1 LFWKEGKQILF
12 KEKVDV
18 AVLGGGPG
26 GYVAAIRAS
35 QLGGKVALIE
45 REKLGGTCVNKG
57 CVPTKALLETVKIY
71 DLLKKSSEFGIE
83 VNNFK
88 LNFKEALNKANSIGS
103 EISEKLSILM
113 EKKGIKVI
121 YGFGRFKKPGV
132 IEVSGKENIE
142 VNAEKIIIA
151 SGSLPLKPPIP
162 GVESKNVLTTDEA
175 LKIEE
180 PPESFVVIGGGAVG
194 IEFSTIF
201 NDSDVDTCLIEMMP
215 HILPGEDEEIAD
227 YLKQLMQ
234 DDGIK
239 IYVNAKALKIEEEN
253 KSKIVYVST
262 PEGNKTIQGDAVL
275 LAIGRKPL
283 IENIGLE
290 NIDVKIEGGKIL
302 VNDKMETN
310 VPGVYAVGDVIG
322 KFMLAHTAMQEGII
336 AAENAMG
343 LNSKM
348 DYRVVP
354 RCVYSWPETAFIG
367 LTEKKAKEMFES
379 IETALFPFSANG
391 RAETLRESRGV
402 VKIVFEEET
411 EEILG
416 VQIVGLNASELIH
429 EVALAMK
436 VEATVDDLAH
446 MIYAHPTLSEAVKEA
461 SLKAKGSPIHL

>member
-1 LFWKEGKQILF
+1 LF

-35 QLGGKVALIE
+35 QLGGRVALIE
-45 REKLGGTCVNKG
+45 CGKLGGTCVNKG
-57 CVPTKALLETVKIY
+57 CIPTKALLETVKLY
-71 DLLKKSSEFGIE
+71 NLLKRGGEFGIE

-88 LNFKEALNKANSIGS
+88 LNFKEALNKANSIGN

-113 EKKGIKVI
+113 EKKGVKVI

-151 SGSLPLKPPIP
+151 SGSLPLKPSIP
-162 GVESKNVLTTDEA
+162 GVEGKNVLTTDEA

-180 PPESFVVIGGGAVG
+180 LPESLIVIGGGAVG

-201 NDSDVDTCLIEMMP
+201 NDSDVNTCLIEMMP
-215 HILPGEDEEIAD
+215 HILPGEDEEITD

-262 PEGNKTIQGDAVL
+262 PEGNKTIQGDTVL

-290 NIDVKIEGGKIL
+290 NINVKVEGGKIL

-310 VPGVYAVGDVIG
+310 VPGVYAVGDVVG
-322 KFMLAHTAMQEGII
+322 KFMLAHTAMQEGIV

-348 DYRVVP
+348 DYRIVP
-354 RCVYSWPETAFIG
+354 RCVYSFPEAAFIG
-367 LTEKKAKEMFES
+367 LNEKKAKEMFDS
-379 IETALFPFSANG
+379 VETALFPFSANG
-391 RAETLRESRGV
+391 RAKTIRESKGV
-402 VKIVFEEET
+402 IKIVFDKEIK
-411 EEILG
+411 EILG
-416 VQIVGLNASELIH
+416 AQIIGLNASELIH

-436 VEATVDDLAH
+436 LEATMEDLAY
-446 MIYAHPTLSEAVKEA
+446 MIYAHPTLSEAIKEA
-461 SLKAKGSPIHL
+461 ALKAEKIPIHL

>member
-1 LFWKEGKQILF
+1 MF

-35 QLGGKVALIE
+35 QLGGRVALIE
-45 REKLGGTCVNKG
+45 CGKLGGTCVNKG
-57 CVPTKALLETVKIY
+57 CIPTKALLETVKLY
-71 DLLKKSSEFGIE
+71 NLLKRGGEFGIE

-88 LNFKEALNKANSIGS
+88 LNFKEALNKANSIGN

-113 EKKGIKVI
+113 EKKGVKVI

-151 SGSLPLKPPIP
+151 SGSLPLKPSIP
-162 GVESKNVLTTDEA
+162 GVEGKNVLTTDEA

-180 PPESFVVIGGGAVG
+180 LPESLIVIGGGAVG

-201 NDSDVDTCLIEMMP
+201 NDSDVNTCLIEMMP
-215 HILPGEDEEIAD
+215 HILPGEDEEITD

-262 PEGNKTIQGDAVL
+262 PEGNKTIQGDTVL

-290 NIDVKIEGGKIL
+290 NINVKVEGGKIL

-310 VPGVYAVGDVIG
+310 VPGVYAVGDVVG
-322 KFMLAHTAMQEGII
+322 KFMLAHTAMQEGIV

-348 DYRVVP
+348 DYRIVP
-354 RCVYSWPETAFIG
+354 RCVYSFPEAAFIG
-367 LTEKKAKEMFES
+367 LNEKKAKEMFDS
-379 IETALFPFSANG
+379 VETALFPFSANG
-391 RAETLRESRGV
+391 RAKTIRESKGV
-402 VKIVFEEET
+402 IKIVFDKEIK
-411 EEILG
+411 EILG
-416 VQIVGLNASELIH
+416 AQIIGLNASELIH

-436 VEATVDDLAH
+436 LEATMEDLAY
-446 MIYAHPTLSEAVKEA
+446 MIYAHPTLSEAIKEA
-461 SLKAKGSPIHL
+461 ALKAEKIPIHL

>member
-1 LFWKEGKQILF
+1 MF

-35 QLGGKVALIE
+35 QLGGRVALIE
-45 REKLGGTCVNKG
+45 CGKLGGTCVNKG
-57 CVPTKALLETVKIY
+57 CIPTKALLETVKLY
-71 DLLKKSSEFGIE
+71 NLLKRGGEFGIE

-88 LNFKEALNKANSIGS
+88 LNFKEALNKANSIGN

-113 EKKGIKVI
+113 EKKGVKVI

-151 SGSLPLKPPIP
+151 SGSLPLKPSIP
-162 GVESKNVLTTDEA
+162 GVEGKNVLTTDEA

-180 PPESFVVIGGGAVG
+180 LPESLIVIGGGAVG

-201 NDSDVDTCLIEMMP
+201 NDSDVNTCLIEMMP
-215 HILPGEDEEIAD
+215 YILPGEDKEITD

-239 IYVNAKALKIEEEN
+239 IYVNTKALKIEEKN

-290 NIDVKIEGGKIL
+290 NINVKVEEGKIL

-310 VPGVYAVGDVIG
+310 VPGVYAVGDVVG
-322 KFMLAHTAMQEGII
+322 KFMLAHTAMQEGIV

-343 LNSKM
+343 LNSKI

-354 RCVYSWPETAFIG
+354 RCIYSFPEAAFIG
-367 LTEKKAKEMFES
+367 LSEKKAKEMFDS
-379 IETALFPFSANG
+379 VETALFPFSVNG
-391 RAETLRESRGV
+391 RAKTIREAKGV
-402 VKIVFEEET
+402 IKIVFDKET
-411 EEILG
+411 KEILG
-416 VQIVGLNASELIH
+416 AQIIGLNASELIH

-436 VEATVDDLAH
+436 LEATMEDLAY
-446 MIYAHPTLSEAVKEA
+446 MIYAHPTLSEAIKEA
-461 SLKAKGSPIHL
+461 ALKAEKTPIHL